1 MPNAPTKAAPKATTQ
16 SRPNPLRT
24 TLPRL
29 SLRALPVWRRN
40 LRVWR
45 KIMLPSIMGNFGEPV
60 LYLLAFGFGFGLLI
74 GEVGDIPY
82 IVFLASG
89 IICSSAMNTSSF
101 EGMYSAYTRMSE
113 QKTWDA
119 MLGAPLNLDD
129 IVFGE
134 VLWAA
139 TKALFAASAMLVV
152 ASVLGLVADARA
164 LLSLPVVFL
173 AGFTFGSMAMIMTAV
188 SRSYDFFLY
197 YFTLILTPML
207 LLSGV
212 FFPMDQLP
220 PVVSQVMVWLPLYH
234 VIELVRPL
242 IIGQWPTQVLLHL
255 GVVLAY
261 GLAALSIAT
270 ALLKKRLLF

>member
-1 MPNAPTKAAPKATTQ
+1 MPDASTKPMPATKTQ
-16 SRPNPLRT
+16 STQNPLRT

-139 TKALFAASAMLVV
+139 TKALFAASAMLLV

-164 LLSLPVVFL
+164 LLALPIVFL

-220 PVVSQVMVWLPLYH
+220 PVVSQVMIWLPLYH
-234 VIELVRPL
+234 VIEVVRPL

-255 GVVLAY
+255 AVVLAY
-261 GLAALSIAT
+261 GLVALSIAT